1 MKRVDVSDDVT
12 AQCLTSIV
20 LLENVGISAVLEEF
34 LQARTVGCEYFKN
47 LYCRILRLTR
57 V

>member
-34 LQARTVGCEYFKN
+34 LQARTVSCEYFKN